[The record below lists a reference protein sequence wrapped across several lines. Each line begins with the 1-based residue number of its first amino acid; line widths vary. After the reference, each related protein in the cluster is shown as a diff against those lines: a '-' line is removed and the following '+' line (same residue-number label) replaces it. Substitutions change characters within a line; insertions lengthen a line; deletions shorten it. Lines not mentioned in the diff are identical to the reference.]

1 MKHAIRKLFERHV
14 SDARWSQWL
23 PGVSQR
29 IARCG
34 MSMSAMVVLAI
45 LPWAVQAQ
53 VNGTWKNDSSGNWSD
68 ATKWV
73 SSIATGANAF
83 ADFST
88 VNITDHR
95 TVTNDVSGWTIGHLR
110 FSDTSIDSNTKSW
123 TLEGSGNV
131 LYLSTGGIGTPSI
144 ATRPNSNGGD
154 VANINTILAGSEG
167 LEITNLYQS
176 TASYKNYRPVNL
188 SVANIYTG
196 TTTVKSNAYLQLS
209 HDRALADTP
218 LVVEY
223 GGRVNL
229 MGAGR
234 RITNAFTLANMAII
248 SSLRIGSSGP
258 TGFTTNAGPIGISG
272 TVTIAPEIYMHIVVD
287 GAISET
293 QPGASILLGSFRNDG
308 NRGSITLKRAN
319 TYSGT
324 TVVSRSAIVYLEHAD
339 AFGTATNTVAIN
351 GTGTDSNIGQL
362 IVRTV
367 AGTLN
372 PAKSLS
378 IGSYGYF
385 RQEGGTLITNTI
397 YLNGGTLGC
406 REGAGSVA
414 TNISQIVLGA
424 GTESTFDRTA
434 GGGKSFYQ
442 LGTISGSGGIYL
454 TGYDGNDSSFYYR
467 GANSFTGGV
476 RIAEKSASSRNYV
489 GSDTA
494 FSTGR
499 VLLQAAASNAVL
511 CTLEKSLT
519 MANTFAGTGKIATG
533 TFTNTVT
540 GGLAPGT
547 GSNTSAIVF
556 DRLKFGSDTQG
567 ARYDW
572 KFAAAS
578 NDVVV
583 ASAELKFG
591 QTTHTVNCTWV
602 GSGSA
607 LAGDYVLFSYAG
619 TDPDLTGVSW
629 TVNAPAG
636 LAGTVSRN
644 TTTKRIM
651 ITLKPGNKGTLIM
664 MR

>member
-1 MKHAIRKLFERHV
+1 V
-14 SDARWSQWL
+14 
-23 PGVSQR
+23 
-29 IARCG
+29 
-34 MSMSAMVVLAI
+34 I
-45 LPWAVQAQ
+45 LG
-53 VNGTWKNDSSGNWSD
+53 NRTYDS
-68 ATKWV
+68 
-73 SSIATGANAF
+73 
-83 ADFST
+83 
-88 VNITDHR
+88 
-95 TVTNDVSGWTIGHLR
+95 
-110 FSDTSIDSNTKSW
+110 
-123 TLEGSGNV
+123 
-131 LYLSTGGIGTPSI
+131 
-144 ATRPNSNGGD
+144 
-154 VANINTILAGSEG
+154 
-167 LEITNLYQS
+167 
-176 TASYKNYRPVNL
+176 
-188 SVANIYTG
+188 
-196 TTTVKSNAYLQLS
+196 
-209 HDRALADTP
+209 
-218 LVVEY
+218 
-223 GGRVNL
+223 
-229 MGAGR
+229 
-234 RITNAFTLANMAII
+234 
-248 SSLRIGSSGP
+248 
-258 TGFTTNAGPIGISG
+258 
-272 TVTIAPEIYMHIVVD
+272 
-287 GAISET
+287 
-293 QPGASILLGSFRNDG
+293 

-324 TVVSRSAIVYLEHAD
+324 TVVSRSAIIYLEHAD

-351 GTGTDSNIGQL
+351 GTSADPNNGQL
-362 IVRTV
+362 IVRTA

-372 PAKSLS
+372 PAKSLL
-378 IGSYGYF
+378 IGSFGYF

-397 YLNGGTLGC
+397 YLNGGTIGC
-406 REGAGSVA
+406 REGAGSIA
-414 TNISQIVLGA
+414 TNISQIILGA

-434 GGGKSFYQ
+434 SSGRSFYQ
-442 LGTISGSGGIYL
+442 LGTISGSGGIFL
-454 TGYDGNDSSFYYR
+454 TGYDGNDSTFYYR

-533 TFTNTVT
+533 TYTNTVT

-547 GSNTSAIVF
+547 NSVIGAIVIE
-556 DRLKFGSDTQG
+556 RLKFGSDTQG

-578 NDVVV
+578 NDLVV

-629 TVNAPAG
+629 TVNAPVG

-651 ITLKPGNKGTLIM
+651 LTLKPGNKGTLIM